1 MQFTL
6 RLLCIFSIIVPT
18 LRAQTVA
25 AENKTAVGSTSMTS
39 ILPDLDRLQQ
49 AASQTNLDLG
59 HMRIEKW
66 KADNGS
72 KQQAQANADSIQ
84 RNLTA
89 ALPGLISDVRS
100 SPQDIGA
107 EFRLYRNLDALY
119 DVLASLTEST
129 GAFGSKSDFDTLA
142 QQLSIFDSARHNLGN
157 SLEGLATSTESEL
170 VQLRAQVRTMQ
181 QAAAPAPPPKKVIVD
196 DNEPVKKTTAHK
208 KKPAAKPATNGG
220 PTSSGSS
227 ADSSGSGTST
237 AKQQ

>member
-1 MQFTL
+1 MRFTL
-6 RLLCIFSIIVPT
+6 RLLCILSILMPA

-25 AENKTAVGSTSMTS
+25 ADNKTAVGSTSMTS

-49 AASQTNLDLG
+49 AASQTNIDLG
-59 HMRIEKW
+59 HLRIEKW
-66 KADNGS
+66 KADSGS
-72 KQQAQANADSIQ
+72 KQQSQANADSIQ

-100 SPQDIGA
+100 APQDIGA

-119 DVLASLTEST
+119 DVLASLTEAT
-129 GAFGSKSDFDTLA
+129 GAFGSRSDYDLLA
-142 QQLSIFDSARHNLGN
+142 QQLGVFDSVRHNLGN
-157 SLEGLATSTESEL
+157 SLESLASSSQSEL

-181 QAAAPAPPPKKVIVD
+181 QAAAPVPPPKKVVVD
-196 DNEPVKKTTAHK
+196 DNEPAKKTAHK
-208 KKPAAKPATNGG
+208 KKPAAKPATSGSA
-220 PTSSGSS
+220 TSSGSS